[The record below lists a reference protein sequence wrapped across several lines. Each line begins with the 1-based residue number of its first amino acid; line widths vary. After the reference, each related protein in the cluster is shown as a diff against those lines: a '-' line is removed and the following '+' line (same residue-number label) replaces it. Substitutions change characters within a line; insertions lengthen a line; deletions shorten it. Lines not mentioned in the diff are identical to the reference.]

1 MIPRRVRLALLLAFL
16 CHGLFILTAHYR
28 LSYDA
33 YTHMLFA
40 NHYAE
45 NWFSLWEPRWYTG
58 FTVVSYP
65 PLTHQLIAL
74 FVPVLGFDGAFALN
88 LWGVTTLYP
97 LGIYAFSRI
106 FTGRTASS
114 YAALASAMLLPIYVT
129 AYVFGQLPFL
139 TSTLLALFSAASLA
153 GYLRDGGLHN
163 FLLTIALF
171 TTTMAAHHATL
182 IVQPFFV
189 IAVVFSQIDKD
200 NWRTICFRFLVF
212 VLPAILAGLAVIWPF
227 WDWGTYQVMQTPID
241 HASRHNFLKDP
252 LALAIFFFP
261 LYGPFVVVIPLLIR
275 KWPSRFAGL
284 LFSFVVLF
292 LLGLG
297 GTTPLPYLFFGDSW
311 EWLTY
316 DRFAFWAC
324 VTLVPFFGML
334 FIQLKYT
341 LRDHRKSV
349 SILRPKTTVSTV
361 IFSVFA
367 VTALGAWF
375 QPIVFPTQ
383 PQPINMQPL
392 VGFLS
397 RADNSKWR
405 YLTFGFGNQ
414 FAYLN
419 LLTRATTID
428 GSYNTARTLPELR
441 ESGIAEVDTAYWAI
455 KGIPAIEP
463 ILEKSGEH
471 GVRWGFVNPD
481 TMTAI
486 RVRWGTVHRNPFVPA
501 LEKTGWVYFKTL
513 PNGIQ
518 VWENPKAIIPETAP
532 TPKADSFTTFSWG
545 VFPVLSLI
553 TTLSL
558 GALRVYP
565 VSAQYILR
573 NIYAFAVALLPLS
586 LCLWF
591 FKTIAEFPHRRVY
604 FTYTDALFFFS
615 DALIM
620 LAVILWLVVR
630 IPRSS
635 IDDAEPIFLFRR
647 FLREANSAKE
657 FLHSPFSILTVLFT
671 LFFLCSVSLLWSRDW
686 RVSLYVSLHFW
697 FLFLFILSLRN
708 WNEGWMLVTVGFCLA
723 LGIEILTGFMGFAS
737 QSTGFLEPLRMEWP
751 GTLDPSVRGASVVQ
765 LSNGIRF
772 LRAYGTLPHPNL
784 LGGIVLVS
792 LLGTSSLFL
801 TGKKANYPILI
812 LHSLGIILLVI
823 TFSRSAWLGL
833 LAGLVFLIFKARYFD
848 RKRLF
853 LFLTA
858 SILTILLTL
867 YPLREL
873 VLTSVSN
880 APIATEQLA
889 IFGREWLS
897 QQAVDMFR
905 AQPFTGVGIGAFIID
920 LSSYAVEGAIIEPV
934 HNIFLLAMSE
944 LGILGLLLVLVLFIL
959 IGFNIFKAQKPQ
971 AILAS
976 TAVIGLG
983 VISIFDHYLWTLA
996 PGRVLLA
1003 LTLGLWLGQLTH
1015 DA

>member
-1 MIPRRVRLALLLAFL
+1 MIPRHVRLAVLLAFL

-74 FVPVLGFDGAFALN
+74 FVPVLGFDAAFALI

-114 YAALASAMLLPIYVT
+114 YAALATAMLLPIYVT

-139 TSTLLALFSAASLA
+139 TSTLFALFSAASLA

-189 IAVVFSQIDKD
+189 IAVVCSQIDKD
-200 NWRTICFRFLVF
+200 NWRTICFRLLVF
-212 VLPAILAGLAVIWPF
+212 ALPAIVAGLTVIWPF
-227 WDWGTYQVMQTPID
+227 WDWGAYQVMQTPID
-241 HASRHNFLKDP
+241 HASRHNFLTDP
-252 LALAIFFFP
+252 HALAIFFFP
-261 LYGPFVVVIPLLIR
+261 LYGPFVVVIPFLIR
-275 KWPSRFAGL
+275 RWHSRFVGL
-284 LFSFVVLF
+284 LFSFVILF

-324 VTLVPFFGML
+324 VTLAPFFGML

-341 LRDHRKSV
+341 RRNYQQSV
-349 SILRPKTTVSTV
+349 SVLRRKTTVSIV
-361 IFSVFA
+361 FFSVFA
-367 VTALGAWF
+367 LTALGAWF
-375 QPIVFPTQ
+375 QPFVFPTQ
-383 PQPINMQPL
+383 PQPINMRPI
-392 VGFLS
+392 VDFLEQK
-397 RADNSKWR
+397 DNSKWR

-414 FAYLN
+414 FAHLN
-419 LLTRATTID
+419 LLTQATTID

-441 ESGIAEVDTAYWAI
+441 ESGIAEVDTAYWALN
-455 KGIPAIEP
+455 GIPAIEP
-463 ILEKSGEH
+463 ILKKSGEY
-471 GVRWGFVNPD
+471 GVRWGFVNRKD
-481 TMTAI
+481 
-486 RVRWGTVHRNPFVPA
+486 FVPA
-501 LEKTGWVYFKTL
+501 LEKTGWIYLRTF

-518 VWENPKAIIPETAP
+518 VWENPQAIIPETPP
-532 TPKADSFTTFSWG
+532 TPKADSFATFSWG

-553 TTLSL
+553 TALSL
-558 GALRVYP
+558 GGLRVYP
-565 VSAQYILR
+565 VSAQYIIR
-573 NIYAFAVALLPLS
+573 NLYAFAVALIPLS

-591 FKTIAEFPHRRVY
+591 FKTIVEFPQRRVY

-615 DALIM
+615 DALM
-620 LAVILWLVVR
+620 LLAVILWLVVSVAD
-630 IPRSS
+630 SS
-635 IDDAEPIFLFRR
+635 IDRTRPSVLGYLSSIRSY
-647 FLREANSAKE
+647 SAKPIL
-657 FLHSPFSILTVLFT
+657 FHRFSFNLPLLLIFVLTSL
-671 LFFLCSVSLLWSRDW
+671 SVFWSRDW
-686 RVSLYVSLHFW
+686 RVSLYASLHFW
-697 FLFLFILSLRN
+697 FLFVFILSLRN
-708 WNEGWMLVTVGFCLA
+708 WNEAWMIAAFGFCLV

-737 QSTGFLEPLRMEWP
+737 QSTGFLEPLQMEWP

-765 LSNGIRF
+765 LSNGVRF

-792 LLGTSSLFL
+792 LFGTSSLFL
-801 TGKKANYPILI
+801 TSKKANYPILI

-823 TFSRSAWLGL
+823 TFSRSAWLGG
-833 LAGLVFLIFKARYFD
+833 LAGLVFLILKSRYFD

-873 VLTSVSN
+873 VLTRVSN
-880 APIATEQLA
+880 APVATEQLA
-889 IFGREWLS
+889 IFGREWLN
-897 QQAVDMFR
+897 QQAVDMFS

-959 IGFNIFKAQKPQ
+959 IGFNIFKARKPQ